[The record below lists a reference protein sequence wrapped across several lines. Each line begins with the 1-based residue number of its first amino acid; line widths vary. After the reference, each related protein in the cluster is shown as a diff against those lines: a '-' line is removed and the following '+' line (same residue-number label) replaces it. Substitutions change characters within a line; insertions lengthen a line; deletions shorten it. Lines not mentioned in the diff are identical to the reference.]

1 MTPEQIHDALRRV
14 TIQMKGVPVMCGSAL
29 KYVGMQTLLEGV
41 CRYLP
46 SPSDRP
52 PVVARSVSFK
62 QPPKTQYKKGKKDRL
77 GGASAISPD
86 VVLGEKFPVELSAPV
101 EGSKK
106 GKVGGSGD
114 AGLCALAFKV
124 RQDPHKGLVVWLRV
138 YRGVLKKNMEIW
150 NTNQNTREKVS
161 QLYKID
167 ADAIEPVDYLEA
179 GDIGAAVGLSTTS
192 TGHTLWQYDGGSKK
206 DKGRTQVGQLC
217 QPEFVPPVFMRTI
230 ETEGLADQQEMDQCL
245 DILQLEDPTFHV
257 KENPETEEVIVCG
270 LGELHLQIIEDRLK
284 QLFSKPFRLG
294 DVQVSYRQCL
304 LDGEEEVNFSS
315 ELLVNGKK
323 EKCSVSMILE
333 PNEKTL
339 VSRSDELLSSTT
351 EQNSF
356 ETSVTGLDSETL
368 SSLQDG
374 VLSALYNGKFG
385 VPVINVKASVT
396 NLSFGSSSPSPLLAF
411 IAAETALRTHFI
423 ENELQPLE
431 PVMRVEITVDEQYS
445 SDVLS
450 ELTRSRRATIQEVRQ
465 LSAASTSSSSAP
477 TTSSLMIEAVVP
489 LKNMLGY
496 SAVLRSIARGNCSFV
511 MEFYGYDKTAQLF
524 NSF

>member
-1 MTPEQIHDALRRV
+1 
-14 TIQMKGVPVMCGSAL
+14 MCGSAL
-29 KYVGMQTLLEGV
+29 KYVGIQTLLDGV

-46 SPSDRP
+46 SPLDRP
-52 PVVARSVSFK
+52 PVVAHSVSFK

-77 GGASAISPD
+77 GGASAISAD
-86 VVLGEKFPVELSAPV
+86 VVLGEKFPVELSESSA

-106 GKVGGSGD
+106 GSGGEP
-114 AGLCALAFKV
+114 GLCALAFKV

-192 TGHTLWQYDGGSKK
+192 TGHTLWQYDGGSSKK
-206 DKGRTQVGQLC
+206 EKKSGAKVGQLC

-304 LDGEEEVNFSS
+304 LDDEEEVNFSS

-323 EKCSVSMILE
+323 EKCSITMTLE

-339 VSRSDELLSSTT
+339 MSRSDELLSSTT

-356 ETSVTGLDSETL
+356 ETTVTGLDSETL

-385 VPVINVKASVT
+385 VPVINVKAHVT
-396 NLSFGSSSPSPLLAF
+396 DVSFGSSSPSPLLAF
-411 IAAETALRTHFI
+411 IAAETALRTHFL

-465 LSAASTSSSSAP
+465 LSAASTSSSAAP

-511 MEFYGYDKTAQLF
+511 MEFYGYDKTDQLYE
-524 NSF
+524 SF

>member
-1 MTPEQIHDALRRV
+1 MTPEAIHNALRRC
-14 TIQMKGVPVMCGSAL
+14 TIQMKGVPVLCGSAL
-29 KYVGMQTLLEGV
+29 KYVGIQPLLNAI
-41 CRYLP
+41 CTYLP
-46 SPSDRP
+46 SPLDRP
-52 PVVARSVSFK
+52 PVVAHSVSFT

-77 GGASAISPD
+77 GASTVSTD
-86 VVLGEKFPVELSAPV
+86 VVLGEKFPIELSFG
-101 EGSKK
+101 EGKK
-106 GKVGGSGD
+106 GGDDGS
-114 AGLCALAFKV
+114 LCALAFKV

-138 YRGVLKKNMEIW
+138 YRGVLKKNMEVW

-167 ADAIEPVDYLEA
+167 AETIEPVDCLEV

-192 TGHTLWQYDGGSKK
+192 TGHTLWQYEGSSKK
-206 DKGRTQVGQLC
+206 EKEKHRIGQLC

-245 DILQLEDPTFHV
+245 NILQLEDPTFHV

-284 QLFSKPFRLG
+284 QLFTKQFRLG

-304 LDGEEEVNFSS
+304 MGDKEEVEFSE

-323 EKCSVSMILE
+323 ERCSVSMTLE

-339 VSRSDELLSSTT
+339 LSRSDELLSSTT
-351 EQNSF
+351 EQNTF
-356 ETSVTGLDSETL
+356 ETWVPNLDPETL
-368 SSLQDG
+368 SSLQEG
-374 VLSALYNGKFG
+374 VLSALYNGKLG
-385 VPVINVKASVT
+385 VPVINVKATVT
-396 NLSFGSSSPSPLLAF
+396 DISFSSPSPSPLLAF
-411 IAAETALRTHFI
+411 IAAEAALRNHFLQH
-423 ENELQPLE
+423 ELQPLE
-431 PVMRVEITVDEQYS
+431 PVMRVEITVDEEYS

-465 LSAASTSSSSAP
+465 LSSASSSSSTP

-511 MEFYGYDKTAQLF
+511 MEFFGYDKAAELF
-524 NSF
+524 DSY